1 MILVTAAMKSEI
13 SAVASAA
20 ERNELGNVRVGTIGV
35 GKVMA
40 AMNTQRLLMEQR
52 PSAALMLGVAG
63 GLNPELGIGDV
74 IVGESCIQHDLD
86 TTALNF
92 PRGTVPFTDYQWIDG
107 DPQLL
112 AKARSLEFSGTNYAG
127 EPVRLCIGR
136 ILTGDQF
143 MTRAMQQQN
152 RFLRTELK
160 GDAID
165 MESAA
170 FALVCAAN
178 RIPHLVVRVI
188 SDTADGKAKVDFGAF
203 LPQAG
208 ARILEIAQQLLL

>member
-13 SAVASAA
+13 RAVAAAA
-20 ERNELGNVRVGTIGV
+20 ERRELGNVLVETIGV

-40 AMNTQRLLMEQR
+40 AMNTQRLLMQHR
-52 PSAALMLGVAG
+52 PAAALMLGVAG
-63 GLNPELGIGDV
+63 GLNPDLGIGDV
-74 IVGESCIQHDLD
+74 IAGKACIQHDLD

-112 AKARSLEFSGTNYAG
+112 AKAGSLEFSGTNYAG
-127 EPVRLCIGR
+127 DPVRFISGN

-152 RFLRTELK
+152 RYLRSELK

-178 RIPHLVVRVI
+178 KIPHLVVRVI
-188 SDTADGKAKVDFGAF
+188 SDTADGRAKVDFGAF